1 MNGWTRR
8 ISAVSTRSAL
18 LIILALAAPGALAG
32 QATATAAG
40 RILRMTGTDSVPVGG
55 MNVVLHSIASGEQG
69 PVDSIRTSADGRFRF
84 RFRAD
89 TAAVYLLSARH
100 DGIAYFSLPLHPLDD
115 AADTLVTIIVS
126 DTSSTAPIV
135 VASRHIVFRSP
146 DADGSRQALDLIVL
160 QNPGT
165 VTRVAPDTLSAS
177 WSITLPAGVAAA
189 TPGDNDFSPDA
200 IAIRNDSV
208 LVSAPIAPGEKQVAV
223 QYVVPPELSP
233 LRVSIPEAYGSL
245 TVLAEESGLEV
256 EGAGLAPADT
266 QVIAG
271 TAFHRWMGSPE
282 PGGEVSITFPSGS
295 GGTGAPAWV
304 LPALVLLVG
313 AGLAVAIVRVRSPRG
328 GIRDAPTPEN
338 LVEALARL
346 DARYQGRR
354 GEIPPAEWDRYQTER
369 AGLRRELDQQLAGP
383 GPPT

>member
-1 MNGWTRR
+1 
-8 ISAVSTRSAL
+8 
-18 LIILALAAPGALAG
+18 
-32 QATATAAG
+32 
-40 RILRMTGTDSVPVGG
+40 
-55 MNVVLHSIASGEQG
+55 
-69 PVDSIRTSADGRFRF
+69 
-84 RFRAD
+84 
-89 TAAVYLLSARH
+89 
-100 DGIAYFSLPLHPLDD
+100 
-115 AADTLVTIIVS
+115 ADTLVTIVVS

-200 IAIRNDSV
+200 IVIRNDSV

-266 QVIAG
+266 QAIAG

-282 PGGEVSITFPSGS
+282 PGGEVSIAFPSGS

-328 GIRDAPTPEN
+328 GFQDAPTPEN

-354 GEIPPAEWDRYQTER
+354 GKIPPGEWDRYQTER
-369 AGLRRELDQQLAGP
+369 ARLRGELDRQLAGP
-383 GPPT
+383 GPRT